1 VLKLLWCG
9 RGFETLKKER
19 CLEVCRAR
27 RLTEGDTHRR
37 PQCLTTATTEGAEG
51 IEAEAEVALPIPIL
65 TPGTISFKF
74 IFNCFGFVFNRQ
86 CEVHSPHC
94 SSLC

>member
-1 VLKLLWCG
+1 MLKLLWCG
-9 RGFETLKKER
+9 RCFETLKKER

-37 PQCLTTATTEGAEG
+37 PQCLTTAPTEGAEG
-51 IEAEAEVALPIPIL
+51 IEAEVALPIPIL

-74 IFNCFGFVFNRQ
+74 ICNCFGLVFEGKIVIRT
-86 CEVHSPHC
+86 
-94 SSLC
+94 LI